1 MKIRTITCHDVY
13 NLGASLQAYALQ
25 HYLESK
31 GHDVQIIDYKPE
43 YLSRHHK
50 LGIVSNPIFDK
61 PLVKQLY
68 LLAKLPGRLWG
79 LRIKRVFDAFTAKYL
94 KLTKRYNSYEEL
106 KADAPLTDCY
116 IAGSDQIWN
125 TLFPNGRDAAFYM
138 DFGAKDV
145 KRISYAASFATP
157 TVAAD
162 CREFVVGKLKGIDAI
177 SIRERISLP
186 LLTELGRP
194 DGVAVCDP
202 VFLLNKEEWVETLQG
217 EPGLSGVPEK
227 YVLVYLTD
235 RGPQIERIAQEIKKK
250 TGWKICSVG
259 SIKAGCADKTF
270 TTAGP
275 LDFVRLI
282 KDAQFVISN
291 SFHATA
297 FSLIMGTKFC
307 VVNRADAIN
316 ERMKSILEDYGLSD
330 RLVSEYSN
338 ELLLEL
344 DLPLLNL
351 RCKDIVGASK
361 NWLDMTL
368 NKVS

>member
-50 LGIVSNPIFDK
+50 LSLVANPVFDK
-61 PLVKQLY
+61 SIIKQLY
-68 LLAKLPGRLWG
+68 LLAKLPGRLLV
-79 LRIKRVFDAFTAKYL
+79 LRSKKTFDAFTAKYL
-94 KLTKRYNSYEEL
+94 RLTKRYNSYEEL
-106 KADAPLTDCY
+106 KADAPQADCY
-116 IAGSDQIWN
+116 VAGSDQIWN

-157 TVAAD
+157 TIVPEY
-162 CREFVVGKLKGIDAI
+162 REFVREKLRGIDAI

-186 LLTELGRP
+186 LLAELGRK

-202 VFLLNKEEWVETLQG
+202 VFLLDKEEWNETLLG
-217 EPGLSGVPEK
+217 EKGLTNVPEK

-235 RGPQIERIAQEIKKK
+235 KGPQIEKIAQQIKLQ

-259 SIKAGCADKTF
+259 SIKATCADKSYTN
-270 TTAGP
+270 AGP

-282 KDAQFVISN
+282 RDAQFVISN

-316 ERMKSILEDYGLSD
+316 ERMKSILEDYGLSN
-330 RLVSEYSN
+330 RLVSEYSG
-338 ELLLEL
+338 EFLHEL
-344 DLPLLNL
+344 DLNALDT
-351 RCKDIVGASK
+351 RRREIVDASK
-361 NWLDMTL
+361 EWLNMQL
-368 NKVS
+368 S

>member
-1 MKIRTITCHDVY
+1 MRIKTITCHDVY

-43 YLSRHHK
+43 YLSRHYK
-50 LGIVSNPIFDK
+50 LWIISNPIFDK
-61 PLVKQLY
+61 PFIKQLY
-68 LLAKLPGRLWG
+68 LLAKLPGRLWA
-79 LRIKRVFDAFTAKYL
+79 LRQKKVFDAFTAKYL

-106 KADAPLTDCY
+106 KADAPQADCY

-138 DFGAKDV
+138 DFGTKGV

-157 TVAAD
+157 SIVP
-162 CREFVVGKLKGIDAI
+162 EYKGFVSERLKGIDAI

-186 LLTELGRP
+186 LLAELGRT

-202 VFLLNKEEWVETLQG
+202 VFLLNKDEWNEILQG
-217 EPGLSGVPEK
+217 EQVLSGIPEK
-227 YVLVYLTD
+227 YILVYLTD
-235 RGPQIERIAQEIKKK
+235 KGPQIEQIAQKIKHKM
-250 TGWKICSVG
+250 GWKICSVG
-259 SIKAGCADKTF
+259 SIKAACADKSF

-307 VVNRADAIN
+307 VVNRVDAIN
-316 ERMKSILEDYGLSD
+316 ERMKSVLEDYKLSY
-330 RLVSEYSN
+330 RLVSDLNNDLLQELNVEEIDNCREKIVEFSKTWLN
-338 ELLLEL
+338 ERLT
-344 DLPLLNL
+344 
-351 RCKDIVGASK
+351 K
-361 NWLDMTL
+361 
-368 NKVS
+368 